1 MARRKKHP
9 GAALA
14 TVCGGLVLGA
24 AILWQLAGGAALPPL
39 EDLTESLREYLTQP
53 VSGAPSQEAPPAPV
67 EGELRVHMIDV
78 GQGDSLLIQ
87 TEDQAVLIDSGEEEY
102 GDTVSAYLE
111 NQGVE
116 QLDLVVAT
124 HPHSDHM
131 GSMAQIVEEWQVDQ
145 FLMPVVPQ
153 DLTPTSQVYED
164 LLTALEEKGLS
175 IAQPETGA
183 VYDLGDGAS
192 LTILAPVDQYDD
204 LNNWS
209 IVCRLDYGE
218 TSFLFTGDA
227 EKAVERDLLEAG
239 ADLDADLLKVG
250 HHGSSTSTGKTFLEA
265 VSPQYGLISCGM
277 GNRYGHPNE
286 ETLDTLEEAGVE
298 VYRTD
303 ISGSIVALSDGETI
317 TITTQQ

>member
-1 MARRKKHP
+1 M
-9 GAALA
+9 
-14 TVCGGLVLGA
+14 
-24 AILWQLAGGAALPPL
+24 
-39 EDLTESLREYLTQP
+39 
-53 VSGAPSQEAPPAPV
+53 
-67 EGELRVHMIDV
+67 
-78 GQGDSLLIQ
+78 
-87 TEDQAVLIDSGEEEY
+87 
-102 GDTVSAYLE
+102 
-111 NQGVE
+111 
-116 QLDLVVAT
+116 
-124 HPHSDHM
+124 
-131 GSMAQIVEEWQVDQ
+131 
-145 FLMPVVPQ
+145 
-153 DLTPTSQVYED
+153 
-164 LLTALEEKGLS
+164 S

-227 EKAVERDLLEAG
+227 EKAVERDLLEVG